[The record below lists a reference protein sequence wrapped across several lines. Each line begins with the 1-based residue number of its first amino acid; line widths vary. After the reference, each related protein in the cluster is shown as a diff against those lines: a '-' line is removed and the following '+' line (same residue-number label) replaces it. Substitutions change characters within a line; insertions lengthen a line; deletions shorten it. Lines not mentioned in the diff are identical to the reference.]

1 MIEGG
6 MSKRSRDVGVFDSS
20 EVPECQE
27 TRTPVTFFSYF
38 SHYGHS
44 FLSISHYISPSHT
57 AQ

>member
-1 MIEGG
+1 

-27 TRTPVTFFSYF
+27 TRTLVTFFSYF